1 MTKSLLDEWVES
13 RGEAITVSRSHGA
26 SLPQSR
32 KCPMRGATR
41 REERDRVSRK
51 KRGGRKEE
59 EEEEEE
65 EMGVLLVANFYSSLV
80 RVQ

>member
-1 MTKSLLDEWVES
+1 
-13 RGEAITVSRSHGA
+13 
-26 SLPQSR
+26 
-32 KCPMRGATR
+32 MRGATR